1 MRHRFTLLSLLL
13 AGISIAATSA
23 SACTTRDCAE
33 ERAGQVRCV
42 ANRAELCEA
51 DGSLVYTSCT
61 TQGLFCSEDHGGCVT
76 EEIINMTSSSA
87 GGSGAGGNNTG
98 GDPSTSSTGG
108 SAGAGG

>member
-1 MRHRFTLLSLLL
+1 MRHRFTILCLLV
-13 AGISIAATSA
+13 AGIAIAATSG

-61 TQGLFCSEDHGGCVT
+61 TQGLFCSEQHGGCVT
-76 EEIINMTSSSA
+76 KDVLDMSAGGGGPGGSSA
-87 GGSGAGGNNTG
+87 GG
-98 GDPSTSSTGG
+98 DSSTGG
-108 SAGAGG
+108 MGGSAGSGG